1 MSGGTVWGDNNCV
14 VAGWTSVYLWEVAND
29 CLCIIFQFFFF
40 FLCLLNYVEPWVFL
54 LLLIWFFSFFCWEG
68 WGAEAPQSKRLCCT
82 AASQLRI
89 CFTPLLFDTVLRIPY
104 NTSGPAGGQRKTS
117 TFVSFL
123 VIFLIWYFSYV
134 TFKWKDTKSLVI
146 FGDFIPFALSWQW
159 TQRPAG
165 DSMKDMKELL
175 NNLFKTCC
183 QLFLF
188 FSGLISIKGW
198 KLKRLLTYESTW
210 KSSYTRTVKTKIKY
224 STTIFFR
231 KGKCLGSSCWDH
243 PASLHKWGPW
253 YHRETRMFQLHS
265 FVR

>member
-1 MSGGTVWGDNNCV
+1 MLSYKKWVEGQSGEITTVWQL
-14 VAGWTSVYLWEVAND
+14 AGHQ
-29 CLCIIFQFFFF
+29 CICGKWQMIAFAYFSIF
-40 FLCLLNYVEPWVFL
+40 FLLS
-54 LLLIWFFSFFCWEG
+54 LLIKLCWAMSFLAFAHLILFLVLLGGLGG
-68 WGAEAPQSKRLCCT
+68 WGTTQQTALLYCCIT
-82 AASQLRI
+82 AAY
-89 CFTPLLFDTVLRIPY
+89 LFYPSSFWYGFEDSL

-198 KLKRLLTYESTW
+198 KLKRLPTYE
-210 KSSYTRTVKTKIKY
+210 
-224 STTIFFR
+224 
-231 KGKCLGSSCWDH
+231 
-243 PASLHKWGPW
+243 
-253 YHRETRMFQLHS
+253 
-265 FVR
+265 

>member
-1 MSGGTVWGDNNCV
+1 MSFLAFAHLILFLVLLGGLG
-14 VAGWTSVYLWEVAND
+14 
-29 CLCIIFQFFFF
+29 
-40 FLCLLNYVEPWVFL
+40 
-54 LLLIWFFSFFCWEG
+54 G
-68 WGAEAPQSKRLCCT
+68 WGTTEQTALLYCCIT
-82 AASQLRI
+82 AAY
-89 CFTPLLFDTVLRIPY
+89 LFYPSSFWYGFEDSL

-117 TFVSFL
+117 TFASFL